1 MTENEEMADPARAA
15 RILIR
20 GGRIYDHDGDVHQPA
35 VADLLV
41 SAGRI
46 ERIAPRLDAPPG
58 AEVIDAANKL
68 VVPGFVN
75 AHYHSHDVLMKGLFE
90 ELPFDIWTSYTG
102 ASAYGPRSHR
112 ETRIRTLIGA
122 AEMLRNGITTVQ
134 DFLTVYPADEAY
146 VDTVLAAYEEAGIRV
161 NFAIAARDR
170 TQLDIAPLMA
180 KDLPEAIRSRIFGGP
195 GRTAQQ
201 ELDFVAGQITR
212 LGMNPKPL
220 ITWALAPSA
229 PQRCTPELLEGLAAL
244 SRDHKLPVFTHVYE
258 TRPQAA
264 AARVQ
269 SVSLLDL
276 LQKAGLLNERLNLVH
291 GVWLSAGDIE
301 MLAEARARVVHN
313 PMSNLKLK
321 SGAAPILDLHRA
333 GVEVALGCDNYSCA
347 ETQNIFV
354 AMRML
359 CLLPAITSPEPHPVT
374 AALALRSATLTGA
387 RAVAMEGQIGALKS
401 GMAADLM
408 VLDLNEPAFVPLNSA
423 ARQIVFSESGAA
435 VDTVL
440 VAGRP
445 VVRGHKLLTVD
456 EAALAAEAAEISPG
470 FRKEVEAHVKR
481 TADLVAPLLEGN
493 RAAWKTQLGV
503 ARFVGGPKDS

>member
-1 MTENEEMADPARAA
+1 MADTAQAA

-20 GGRIYDHDGDVHQPA
+20 GGRIYDHDGDVHQPGS
-35 VADLLV
+35 ADLLI
-41 SAGRI
+41 SGGRI
-46 ERIAPRLDAPPG
+46 ERIAPHVAASAG
-58 AEVIDAANKL
+58 TEVIDAAGKL

-75 AHYHSHDVLMKGLFE
+75 AHYHSHDVLMKGMFE
-90 ELPFDIWTSYTG
+90 EQPFDIWTTYTG

-112 ETRIRTLIGA
+112 EVRIRTLIGA

-134 DFLTVYPADEAY
+134 DFLTVFPPDEAY
-146 VDTVLAAYEEAGIRV
+146 VDTVLAAYDEAGIRV

-170 TQLDIAPLMA
+170 AQLDIAPLMA
-180 KDLPEAIRSRIFGGP
+180 KDLPEAIRSRIFGGA

-201 ELDFVAGQITR
+201 ELDFVTGQIKR
-212 LGMNPKPL
+212 LGMTPKPL

-269 SVSLLDL
+269 SISLLDL
-276 LQKAGLLNERLNLVH
+276 LKNAGLLNERLNLVH
-291 GVWLSAGDIE
+291 GVWLSAGDID
-301 MLAEARARVVHN
+301 MLREARARVVHN
-313 PMSNLKLK
+313 PISNLKLK
-321 SGAAPILDLHRA
+321 SGAAPILDLHKA
-333 GVEVALGCDNYSCA
+333 GVDIALGCDNYSCA

-359 CLLPAITSPEPHPVT
+359 CLLPAITSPEPHPIS
-374 AALALRSATLTGA
+374 AALALRSATLSGA
-387 RAVAMEGQIGALKS
+387 RAVNMAGEIGALKE

-408 VLDLNEPAFVPLNSA
+408 ILDLNEPAFVPFNSA

-435 VDTVL
+435 IDTVL

-445 VVRGHKLLTVD
+445 VVRGHKLVTVD

-470 FRKEVEAHVKR
+470 FRKEVEAQIKR

-493 RAAWKTQLGV
+493 RAAWKAQLGV
-503 ARFVGGPKDS
+503 ARYIGGPKDS